1 MGVGREG
8 RSFRA
13 QCLAERGV
21 GRLTRLWRGGGLAR
35 GTKGRTGRGHDVYV
49 RAWMRYGYDT
59 MRYDAAT
66 ASAGTGAGADVPIC
80 GCAGVR
86 ASVFV

>member
-1 MGVGREG
+1 M
-8 RSFRA
+8 
-13 QCLAERGV
+13 
-21 GRLTRLWRGGGLAR
+21 
-35 GTKGRTGRGHDVYV
+35 YV